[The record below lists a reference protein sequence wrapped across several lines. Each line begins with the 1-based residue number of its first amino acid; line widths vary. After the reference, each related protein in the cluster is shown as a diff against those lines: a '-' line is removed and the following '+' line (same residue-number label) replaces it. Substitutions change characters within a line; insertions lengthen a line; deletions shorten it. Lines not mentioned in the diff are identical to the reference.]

1 MLKDRVHSAAVRYLN
16 LSGHK
21 VICSNHLDRF
31 IVTEDEDGIAF
42 VDVLYNTDGTS
53 AEPYAIDRDVFEDAV
68 YKFFEENDGPL
79 DVPVRYDVVELL
91 VINEGRALV
100 KHAINVNV

>member
-1 MLKDRVHSAAVRYLN
+1 MLKDKVHDATVRYLK
-16 LSGHK
+16 LTDHK
-21 VICSNHLDRF
+21 ILCENHLDRF

-42 VDVLYNTDGTS
+42 VDVLYNTDGLS

-68 YKFFEENDGPL
+68 CKFFKENDGPL
-79 DVPVRYDVVELL
+79 DVPVRYDVVEML
-91 VINEGRALV
+91 VIDEGRALV